1 MALTEKLE
9 YDKLEI
15 VTKWKHVQ
23 VRQATVVEKD
33 GVEIARSFH
42 RYVLVPGTLD
52 ESDNLTLTDIS
63 GQPSDIQG
71 VCNAL
76 WTDEIKESW
85 KVELMRQKNEG
96 KLS

>member
-9 YDKLEI
+9 YDKIEI

-42 RYVLVPGTLD
+42 RYVLTPGSLD
-52 ESDNLTLTDIS
+52 ASDNLVSTDIS
-63 GQPSDIQG
+63 GQPTDIQG

-76 WTDEIKESW
+76 WTDAVKSSW
-85 KVELMRQKNEG
+85 KTRLIEQKSE
-96 KLS
+96 